1 MRKLKYK
8 MATEREQ
15 KLVDIMFE
23 IALLISDRSDEKHDL
38 TKWSNEK
45 KADWIA
51 DQLRKCGF
59 DTYRC
64 GSSWGILK

>member
-1 MRKLKYK
+1 

-23 IALLISDRSDEKHDL
+23 IALTISNTKYYDRSGNKFDM
-38 TKWSNEK
+38 TKWSREK
-45 KADWIA
+45 KVTWIT